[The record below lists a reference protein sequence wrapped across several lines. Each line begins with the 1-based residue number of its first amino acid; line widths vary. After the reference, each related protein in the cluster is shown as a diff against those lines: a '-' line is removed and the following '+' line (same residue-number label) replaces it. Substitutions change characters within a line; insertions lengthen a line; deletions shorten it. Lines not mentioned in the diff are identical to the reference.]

1 MFIPKLKK
9 YFLLTLI
16 IFGIGTTCRAAG
28 NLPFVDQKTIHFG
41 FLLGINSMNFRVT
54 PKDSARV
61 STLSPGFT
69 VGIISDLRLNR
80 YLNLRFTPTLYFGER
95 QLNFSKLKVPDSLK
109 ISSAPI
115 SISSIPICFPVYLK
129 YSAERTGNYRP
140 YLIWGAGVMFDLA
153 TNSNSDNPITLKPL
167 DFYTEFGAGCDIYF
181 SFFKLAPELKYSIGF
196 GNILVP
202 FDQRAGLS
210 PANQRYS
217 KALYALR
224 SRMITLAFN
233 FE

>member
-1 MFIPKLKK
+1 MFVHKLKK

-16 IFGIGTTCRAAG
+16 ISGIGTTCRAEG

-41 FLLGINSMNFRVT
+41 FLLGINSMDFRVT

-80 YLNLRFTPTLYFGER
+80 YLNLRFTPTLHFGER
-95 QLNFSKLKVPDSLK
+95 QLTFKLKKGTDSTN
-109 ISSAPI
+109 ISSVN
-115 SISSIPICFPVYLK
+115 ISSIPICFPVYLK

-140 YLIWGAGVMFDLA
+140 YLIWGAGVMFDLS
-153 TNSNSDNPITLKPL
+153 TTSNSENPVTLKPL

-196 GNILVP
+196 GNILAPV
-202 FDQRAGLS
+202 RVGLS
-210 PANQRYS
+210 PAKQRYTN
-217 KALYALR
+217 ALSALT

>member
-1 MFIPKLKK
+1 MFIHKMKK
-9 YFLLTLI
+9 YFLLTAI
-16 IFGIGTTCRAAG
+16 IAGIGLTCRAEG
-28 NLPFVDQKTIHFG
+28 NLPYVDQKLIHFG
-41 FLLGINSMNFRVT
+41 FLLGINTMDFRVT

-61 STLSPGFT
+61 STLEPGFT

-80 YLNLRFTPTLYFGER
+80 YLNLRFIPTLHFGER
-95 QLNFSKLKVPDSLK
+95 QLNFFRKNGSDSLN
-109 ISSAPI
+109 
-115 SISSIPICFPVYLK
+115 ISSIPICFPVYLK

-140 YLIWGAGVMFDLA
+140 YLIWGAGVSFDLE
-153 TNSNSDNPITLKPL
+153 TNSNSDIPVTLNPL

-196 GNILVP
+196 DNILVP
-202 FDQRAGLS
+202 SDQRFGLS

-217 KALYALR
+217 KALSALT
-224 SRMITLAFN
+224 SRMITLSFN

>member
-1 MFIPKLKK
+1 MFFHKIKK
-9 YFLLTLI
+9 IILFTIILSGFGSTLN
-16 IFGIGTTCRAAG
+16 AEG
-28 NLPFVDQKTIHFG
+28 NLPFVDEKLIHFG
-41 FLLGINSMNFRVT
+41 FLLGINAMDFKVT

-61 STLSPGFT
+61 KTLEPGFT

-95 QLNFSKLKVPDSLK
+95 QLNFKGIKGGDSLN
-109 ISSAPI
+109 
-115 SISSIPICFPVYLK
+115 ISSIPICFPVYLK

-140 YLIWGAGVMFDLA
+140 YLIWGGGVMFDLA
-153 TNSNSDNPITLKPL
+153 TNSNSDNPVTLKPL
-167 DFYTEFGAGCDIYF
+167 DFYTEFGVGCDIYF

-202 FDQRAGLS
+202 IDQRAGLS
-210 PANQRYS
+210 AANQRYT
-217 KALYALR
+217 KALTALT
-224 SRMITLAFN
+224 SRLLTLSFN

>member
-1 MFIPKLKK
+1 M
-9 YFLLTLI
+9 
-16 IFGIGTTCRAAG
+16 
-28 NLPFVDQKTIHFG
+28 D
-41 FLLGINSMNFRVT
+41 FRVT
-54 PKDSARV
+54 PKDNARV

-69 VGIISDLRLNR
+69 VGIISDLRINR
-80 YLNLRFTPTLYFGER
+80 YLNLRFTPTLHFGER
-95 QLNFSKLKVPDSLK
+95 QLTYNLNNGTNSTN
-109 ISSAPI
+109 ISTI
-115 SISSIPICFPVYLK
+115 NISSIPISFPVYLK

-153 TNSNSDNPITLKPL
+153 TNSNSDNPVTLKPL

-210 PANQRYS
+210 PANQKYS
-217 KALYALR
+217 KALSALR